1 MTSRRSLLGGAGA
14 TAVVACAPIPGPAA
28 IPCDT
33 VAAEVMER
41 GHRVRSPL
49 ADRPE
54 PADSVDVAIVGGGVA
69 GLSAAWALR
78 GAGLTVEVVEL
89 ADDVGGTARSS
100 HGAALGAHYLTL
112 PSPECE
118 HVRAML
124 HEFGVIEAFD
134 GDGRPRYAASAL
146 CLAPEERL
154 FVGGTF
160 VEGLWPEGVAT
171 GEDVRQ
177 RDAFAALVATLTT
190 RRGNDGRPAFAIP
203 IALSSRDPALRDLA
217 KLTFADWLDAQGFTS
232 PAFRWT
238 MTYACRDDFG
248 VPPERVSAWAGLH
261 YFASRRPDPADAVDL
276 GTHVLTWPTGNG
288 WLVDRLRATLP
299 APPTLGTIV
308 RAVEP
313 DGRVWFERAGDP
325 TIRGVRARAVLLA
338 VPTPVADRLLG
349 VPSPLVP
356 EAAPWLTVQLD
367 VSEPPGG
374 TGVRTAWDT
383 VLYGAEGLGYIDNAH
398 FGHTAWRTR
407 GPSTLTWFSP
417 VADRAALVDLSDEA
431 AADRALTE
439 LAAAHPSLRSIVTAA
454 RVCRFGHGTVIP
466 AVGLHDLDA
475 SGEPAL
481 AVIATPSGVVER
493 AHTDLSGMSL
503 FEEASFHGVAAA
515 ASIRARLTGS

>member
-1 MTSRRSLLGGAGA
+1 
-14 TAVVACAPIPGPAA
+14 
-28 IPCDT
+28 
-33 VAAEVMER
+33 MER

-54 PADSVDVAIVGGGVA
+54 PSGRVDVAIVGGGVA

-78 GAGLTVEVVEL
+78 GAGLSVAVYEL
-89 ADDVGGTARSS
+89 ADGAGGTARAS

-112 PSPECE
+112 PSPECD

-134 GDGRPRYAASAL
+134 AEGRPRYSAAAL

-171 GEDVRQ
+171 DEDVRQ
-177 RDAFAALVATLTT
+177 REAFAALVATFVT
-190 RRGNDGRPAFAIP
+190 RRGRDGRPAFAIP
-203 IALSSRDPALRDLA
+203 VALSSRDPELRALA
-217 KLTFADWLDAQGFTS
+217 GVSFAAWLDAQGFTG

-288 WLVDRLRATLP
+288 WLVDRLRAALP
-299 APPTLGTIV
+299 TPPTLGTIV

-313 DGRVWFERAGDP
+313 DGRLWFERAGDT
-325 TIRGVRARAVLLA
+325 TIRGLRARAVVLA
-338 VPTPVADRLLG
+338 VPTPVADRLQG
-349 VPSPLVP
+349 RASPLVP

-367 VSEPPGG
+367 VSAPPGG
-374 TGVRTAWDT
+374 SGVRTAWDT
-383 VLYGAEGLGYIDNAH
+383 VLYEADGLGYIDNAH

-417 VADRAALVDLSDEA
+417 VADRAALRDLTDEA
-431 AADRALTE
+431 AAERAIAE
-439 LAAAHPSLRSIVTAA
+439 LSAAHPAIRRSVTAA

-466 AVGLHDLDA
+466 AVGLHGVDA
-475 SGEPAL
+475 SGEPKLSAL
-481 AVIATPSGVVER
+481 ATTNGVVER

-515 ASIRARLTGS
+515 ARIRARLRG